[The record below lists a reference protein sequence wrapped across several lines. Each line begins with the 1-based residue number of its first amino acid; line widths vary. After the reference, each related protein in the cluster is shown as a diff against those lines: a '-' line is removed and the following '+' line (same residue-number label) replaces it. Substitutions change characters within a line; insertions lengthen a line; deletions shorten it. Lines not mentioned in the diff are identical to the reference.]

1 MAGRKSNPFAAKVR
15 RLPYKALIRREGP
28 WCTADGN
35 EIEAM
40 SKKIANGSEYQSY
53 AGSRNDESGCRVIC
67 FDTPE
72 KARLMQ
78 AWIEEAKIGE
88 RPLPQ
93 SPPGLAQLK
102 FGSYRQDEEE

>member
-1 MAGRKSNPFAAKVR
+1 MAGRKSNPFTAKLR

-28 WCTADGN
+28 WRTADGK
-35 EIEAM
+35 EIEAI
-40 SKKIANGSEYQSY
+40 SERIANGSEYQSY

-78 AWIEEAKIGE
+78 AWIEESKIAE
-88 RPLPQ
+88 RPLPL
-93 SPPGLAQLK
+93 SPPGLPQLR
-102 FGSYRQDEEE
+102 FGSYQDDEE